1 MTLGEKIIKLRKSQG
16 WSQEELAARLDISRQ
31 AVSKW
36 ESMASTPD
44 LDKILKMSQLFGV
57 STDYLLKEDAPQE
70 EGFADLSPRA
80 EETIPTM
87 TLEEANAYLDLA
99 QAAHRKIALGVS
111 LCILCPVPLLFL
123 SGSAEFGFLPLGE
136 DPAAAL
142 GIIALFCIVA
152 LGVAFLVPSGIK
164 LEKYE
169 YLEKEPLETQYGVA
183 GMVEKK
189 KEEFEDRYHSGLVI
203 GILLCILSVVPLF
216 GAAALERDFAAV
228 CALCLM
234 FFMIS
239 LGCYFIVL
247 VASRWGC
254 YQRLLEEGDY
264 TREKKAE
271 AKQNSPFTVFYWSVT
286 TAIYLAVSFYLG
298 SWDTTWVIWPVAA
311 VLFVAALALK
321 TMIGKKQ

>member
-1 MTLGEKIIKLRKSQG
+1 MTLGEKIIKLRKGQG

-57 STDYLLKEDAPQE
+57 STDYLLKDDAPQE
-70 EGFADLSPRA
+70 EGFADLSPR
-80 EETIPTM
+80 EEVSIPTM
-87 TLEEANAYLDLA
+87 SLEEANAYLELA
-99 QAAHRKIALGVS
+99 ETAHRKIALGVS
-111 LCILCPVPLLFL
+111 LCILCPIPLLFL
-123 SGSAEFGFLPLGE
+123 TGCAEFGLIPMGE
-136 DPAAAL
+136 DTVSAL

-152 LGVAFLVPSGIK
+152 LGVALILPSSIK
-164 LEKYE
+164 MEQYE
-169 YLEKEPLETQYGVA
+169 YLEKEPLNTQYGVA

-228 CALCLM
+228 CGVCLM
-234 FFMIS
+234 FCMVS
-239 LGCYFIVL
+239 LGCHFIIL

-264 TREKKAE
+264 TREQKAE
-271 AKQNSPFTVFYWSVT
+271 NEQNSPFTVFYWCVT
-286 TAIYLAVSFYLG
+286 SAIYLAVSFYLD
-298 SWDTTWVIWPVAA
+298 SWETTWAIWPVAA

-321 TMIGKKQ
+321 KMISKK